1 MLLVSSYFSRI
12 KGYFKRMR
20 VKSQTLDKL
29 KYFDL
34 AGGEQFEDPGFT
46 YPTISQLQE
55 IEDGNYDFEVKS
67 CVKLM
72 DSKTLSKKVA
82 KLQSDMGY
90 LKQLYFK
97 KQYLEQLK
105 EK

>member
-12 KGYFKRMR
+12 KGYFHSMR
-20 VKSQTLDKL
+20 VKAKTLDKL

-55 IEDGNYDFEVKS
+55 IEDGNYDFENFSILDV
-67 CVKLM
+67 
-72 DSKTLSKKVA
+72 
-82 KLQSDMGY
+82 
-90 LKQLYFK
+90 
-97 KQYLEQLK
+97 
-105 EK
+105 EKFNECIKP

>member
-1 MLLVSSYFSRI
+1 MRLVSSYFSRI
-12 KGYFKRMR
+12 KGYFQRIKVRA
-20 VKSQTLDKL
+20 KTLDKL

-34 AGGEQFEDPGFT
+34 SGGLQFEDPGVI

-55 IEDGNYDFEVKS
+55 IEDGNYDIEVKS
-67 CVKLM
+67 YVKLM

>member
-1 MLLVSSYFSRI
+1 MLIVSSYFSRI
-12 KGYFKRMR
+12 KGYFHRMR
-20 VKSQTLDKL
+20 VKSKTLDKL

-72 DSKTLSKKVA
+72 DRKTLSKKVA

>member
-1 MLLVSSYFSRI
+1 
-12 KGYFKRMR
+12 
-20 VKSQTLDKL
+20 
-29 KYFDL
+29 
-34 AGGEQFEDPGFT
+34 
-46 YPTISQLQE
+46 
-55 IEDGNYDFEVKS
+55 
-67 CVKLM
+67 M

>member
-1 MLLVSSYFSRI
+1 MLLVLSYFSRI
-12 KGYFKRMR
+12 KGYFHRIK

>member
-1 MLLVSSYFSRI
+1 MILRSQNQQFF
-12 KGYFKRMR
+12 FKDQRGLPNLIYR
-20 VKSQTLDKL
+20 TPL

-55 IEDGNYDFEVKS
+55 IEAGNYDFEVKS